1 MIQQT
6 ICGTWEYQ
14 MQESNDFKD
23 WEASEMETEDVVMF
37 DEGKG
42 DKFVLRHFEYAL
54 APDIDASTLDKQQLF
69 NHHWKE
75 IEMTLW
81 EDGFVVIKEI
91 DPRIVLQA
99 DKYRIFITCRPRV
112 GLGVMTSINEEAT
125 TLQDIYKP
133 KA

>member
-1 MIQQT
+1 MT
-6 ICGTWEYQ
+6 NEDWHG
-14 MQESNDFKD
+14 QEV
-23 WEASEMETEDVVMF
+23 ETEQVQMF

-54 APDIDASTLDKQQLF
+54 SPDINADELDKQQLF

-81 EDGFVVIKEI
+81 EDGFTVIKEI
-91 DPRIVLQA
+91 DPRIVLEK

-112 GLGVMTSINEEAT
+112 GLGVVTSINEEAT
-125 TLQDIYKP
+125 TLQEIFKS
-133 KA
+133 KE